1 MLHTLRTWLN
11 DDALWRN
18 ILRGLQKEFYH
29 QTVTTEQI
37 ENYISKASGKNL
49 DPFFDQYLRDIRVPT
64 FEFSK
69 KKKTLRYRYANI
81 VPGFN
86 MPLDVT
92 IDKDEKTRIY
102 PTSEWQTIKQNS
114 TVNSLQVD
122 PNFYILIKEIGKG

>member
-1 MLHTLRTWLN
+1 MKIIFLKHQVKIS
-11 DDALWRN
+11 
-18 ILRGLQKEFYH
+18 IL
-29 QTVTTEQI
+29 
-37 ENYISKASGKNL
+37 
-49 DPFFDQYLRDIRVPT
+49 FFDQYLRDIRVPT

-81 VPGFN
+81 IPGFN

-92 IDKDEKTRIY
+92 IDKGEKTRIY

-122 PNFYILIKEIGKG
+122 PNFYVLVKELGKS